1 MASERDALLPRNRS
15 TSYPPPRS
23 SSSSAGQPATG
34 TTTTTTYSEDTGI
47 RRPPPAPLDYSSSDS
62 DDDEEGDVSSV
73 AAVLRGRPAIYENA
87 SGPAALPVGDSEEDH
102 VVMEDEHDDGNE
114 ADESGVEGDDDDDD
128 TAENAIIRL
137 ARRLRCLFAA
147 ITWPI
152 VPLGTVVALALFYML
167 YAAFVLRND
176 GTVWT
181 PAQAQNSEQD
191 DGGGTQEQE
200 PCAHPL
206 HAYAWASLLLAL
218 YTPNHKRIR
227 TRLFAAQHAAHTG
240 DGRPPA
246 VRRYD
251 QIFHTLALLYVYAG
265 ITLVQTCNEDVLMD
279 GSGGGGGDN
288 AVVVAKAG
296 ATSDGGG
303 DDDPN
308 ADGSTALLNDL
319 HNYNNA
325 CQATCPALTEAVT
338 LYVATLE
345 LFTLSL
351 ILPLLFLPCIY
362 LWFLRQATT
371 NQEALADL
379 QQRLREDDEDD
390 DFVFNSLTGNS
401 RRGGAATVTAEEIL
415 RRLQTIRLVRRQQD
429 DDDDD
434 DKVRIVSTDPAVRET
449 WEAKEGARECCICMS
464 DFYIHDE
471 DDDETNINNNDIETA
486 NANNN
491 STADQEEVIVR
502 TAGCGHLFHEHCIAN
517 WIGGR
522 WEQQPQSPRSS
533 SSNRLSRAAS
543 SPSHRG
549 DAAAA
554 ADNGVAGGDTASAD
568 NGDAGGDAANTA
580 DGNSRSRNTAATA
593 ERQRHRQRRARR
605 TTCPLCRA
613 DLRHEGSGG
622 RTQYSTF

>member
-1 MASERDALLPRNRS
+1 MASERDALLPRTN
-15 TSYPPPRS
+15 YPSPRS
-23 SSSSAGQPATG
+23 SSSSFGQPATG
-34 TTTTTTYSEDTGI
+34 TSTTTYSEDSGI
-47 RRPPPAPLDYSSSDS
+47 RRPPPAPFDYSSSDS

-73 AAVLRGRPAIYENA
+73 AAVLRGRLAIYQNA
-87 SGPAALPVGDSEEDH
+87 SGPAPSPVGDSEQDH
-102 VVMEDEHDDGNE
+102 VTEDEHDDGNE
-114 ADESGVEGDDDDDD
+114 ADESGMEGDDDDDE

-181 PAQAQNSEQD
+181 PTQAPQNSEQD
-191 DGGGTQEQE
+191 GDDGTPEQE

-206 HAYAWASLLLAL
+206 HAYAWVSLLLAL

-303 DDDPN
+303 DDDPT
-308 ADGSTALLNDL
+308 ADGGTALLNDL
-319 HNYNNA
+319 HNYSNA

-362 LWFLRQATT
+362 LWFLRQATS

-390 DFVFNSLTGNS
+390 DFVFGSLTGNS

-429 DDDDD
+429 DDDDED

-471 DDDETNINNNDIETA
+471 DDDDAINNDGHDIEAANININNNSS
-486 NANNN
+486 
-491 STADQEEVIVR
+491 STADQEVIVR

-522 WEQQPQSPRSS
+522 WEQQSQSPRSS
-533 SSNRLSRAAS
+533 NSSNRLSRAAR

-554 ADNGVAGGDTASAD
+554 AVADNGVAGGD
-568 NGDAGGDAANTA
+568 AANTTE
-580 DGNSRSRNTAATA
+580 GNSRSGTSATTA

-613 DLRHEGSGG
+613 DLRHGGSGD